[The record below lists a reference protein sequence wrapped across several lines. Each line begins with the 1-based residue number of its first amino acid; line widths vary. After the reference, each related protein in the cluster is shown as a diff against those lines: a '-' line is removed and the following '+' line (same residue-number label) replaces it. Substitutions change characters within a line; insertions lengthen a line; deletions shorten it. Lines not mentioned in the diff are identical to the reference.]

1 VHYHNRAVQQISL
14 NVDRRG
20 WDRREKEWTGEE
32 RRGYETTE
40 RVRIGKQRKVWD
52 RRADRRERKRIR

>member
-1 VHYHNRAVQQISL
+1 MLIGE
-14 NVDRRG
+14 DG
-20 WDRREKEWTGEE
+20 IGEKRSGQE